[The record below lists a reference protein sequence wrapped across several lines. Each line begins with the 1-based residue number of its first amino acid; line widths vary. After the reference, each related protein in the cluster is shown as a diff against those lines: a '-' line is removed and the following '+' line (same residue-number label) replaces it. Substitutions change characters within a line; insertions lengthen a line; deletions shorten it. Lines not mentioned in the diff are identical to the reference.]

1 MLLVGGS
8 RITNQDLLTSELI
21 VDGKKVPIN
30 QFVQNVLAGII
41 GGVLDY
47 IHSVDYDWKV
57 VEITIKRNE

>member
-1 MLLVGGS
+1 
-8 RITNQDLLTSELI
+8 
-21 VDGKKVPIN
+21 VPIN

-57 VEITIKRNE
+57 VEIAIKRNE